1 MRDKLEDQEKELGTV
16 QDKKEMLVS
25 GKRLIELG
33 LEGWIGRDMSG
44 CYPKVLG
51 VVCVIKE
58 SKYEKGS

>member
-51 VVCVIKE
+51 
-58 SKYEKGS
+58 